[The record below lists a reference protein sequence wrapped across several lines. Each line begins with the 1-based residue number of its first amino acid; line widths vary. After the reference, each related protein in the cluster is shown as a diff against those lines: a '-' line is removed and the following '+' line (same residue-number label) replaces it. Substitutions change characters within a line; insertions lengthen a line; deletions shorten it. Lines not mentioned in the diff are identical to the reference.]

1 MQSSFYL
8 RCELDY
14 ARVYVLTVLNGIAVF
29 CSHSV
34 ADCALCC
41 RYTLGPFLIIL
52 IMLLP
57 WLWVRS
63 RCAVRAAGS
72 GTANVLAA
80 FQAGG
85 RLEDLEVVAAATFQ
99 QFMSLSLFTIF
110 FVYPPVSRLV
120 VASFLCK
127 NYDVGLDNDVRYL
140 AADHRLD
147 CDSSEYTAVKTIGAV
162 FCVVW
167 PLGAPLFL
175 LALLYAYKVPQMAK
189 RKIAKSRSVIH
200 FCQSWPD
207 CAAVVVS
214 ALTRCLNLQTA
225 RIHPILHFECAA
237 TRHGTR

>member
-8 RCELDY
+8 RCELHY

-57 WLWVRS
+57 WLWIQS
-63 RCAVRAAGS
+63 RLAVHATSRGTKAVGQLLDGS
-72 GTANVLAA
+72 
-80 FQAGG
+80 
-85 RLEDLEVVAAATFQ
+85 VATATFQ

-120 VASFLCK
+120 IASFLCK
-127 NYDVGLDNDVRYL
+127 HYDVGLDNDVRYL

-200 FCQSWPD
+200 FCQSWPY

-225 RIHPILHFECAA
+225 RIYPILRFECAA
-237 TRHGTR
+237 TRHGARCSDH